1 MRLLDLTEI
10 ERIKQ
15 LKYTYFR
22 AVDTKDW
29 ALFRSCFTEDAES
42 RYENGTLTW
51 RGLDAIVEGLRPLIG
66 RPTLLTQHQGHH
78 PIIELTSPS
87 TAKGSWYLQDICYE
101 RRENWWF
108 HGTAYYADEYVK
120 REGDWKISLIGFER
134 VFLVRES
141 PLPAGM
147 KFEFDRFDTGL
158 ADWTEDLRSRA

>member
-1 MRLLDLTEI
+1 LDLVEI

-15 LKYTYFR
+15 LKYTYFK

-29 ALFRSCFTEDAES
+29 TLFRSCFSEDAES
-42 RYENGTLTW
+42 SYENGTLTW
-51 RGLDAIVEGLRPLIG
+51 SGLDAIVDGLRPLIG

-78 PIIELTSPS
+78 PIIELTSET

-120 REGDWKISLIGFER
+120 LDENWKIRRIGFER
-134 VFLVRES
+134 VFLIRES

-147 KFEFDRFDTGL
+147 KVEFDRFDQGL
-158 ADWTEDLRSRA
+158 ADWTDDLQSRT